1 MAKFL
6 LFLAVVA
13 VVYFLVQSS
22 KRRSRPPPEPRTEEP
37 QAMVSCAY
45 CGVNFPRSESVS
57 EKGRDFCCDDH
68 RRLGGGA

>member
-22 KRRSRPPPEPRTEEP
+22 KRRSRPPAQPPSD
-37 QAMVSCAY
+37 QAQTMVSCAY

-57 EKGRDFCCDDH
+57 AQGREFCCDDH